1 MSALIL
7 GLGTLGAAVDLGKRI
22 ARQTLQIAAPKCQV
36 ADWPSYTFCSRRWA
50 TKSQPAFFNR
60 GKQPSFNFTSTK
72 GFLFASRQNLWRQ
85 TWDTADIGRKTQVAS
100 DGLTKSALIIPQT
113 FRVEMALLCVGYR
126 CWSGGLSAIDLSI
139 GRGPSDRWYGWES

>member
-7 GLGTLGAAVDLGKRI
+7 GLSTLVLTSVSALLGGPCRLRRRSVQLLI
-22 ARQTLQIAAPKCQV
+22 GLQTHFAF
-36 ADWPSYTFCSRRWA
+36 ADGRPSPSRL
-50 TKSQPAFFNR
+50 SSNR

-100 DGLTKSALIIPQT
+100 DGLTKSALIIAYT

-126 CWSGGLSAIDLSI
+126 CWSGRL
-139 GRGPSDRWYGWES
+139 